1 MADASD
7 IRGTVFKNGSA
18 TLLARVVGANAAV
31 IVQADIAS
39 AAYTVTLLDDD
50 DPAAGAAVEGH
61 TDVAVDVAGL
71 IFDTLQ
77 TDDLW
82 DVDAIGYNFKHVL
95 DVAENQAFA
104 TAGRNYRVVF
114 QLTPN
119 SGQVLLV
126 RFKVCAI

>member
-1 MADASD
+1 M
-7 IRGTVFKNGSA
+7 FKDGSA
-18 TLLARVVGANAAV
+18 TMLARVVGANGAV

-39 AAYTVTLLDDD
+39 AAYSVTLLDDD
-50 DPAAGAAVEGH
+50 DPDTGTAIEGH
-61 TDVAVDVAGL
+61 ANVAVDVAGL
-71 IFDTLQ
+71 IHDNLQ

-104 TAGRNYRVVF
+104 TAGRNSRIVF
-114 QLTPN
+114 RLTPT